1 MPQAPPVKAGVTT
14 SARPANVSGLGEAAW
29 HLCAVAVIDVCWA
42 YVLPDPE
49 HSPTARVILI
59 VGYVLAAACWL
70 RASRRARVASSGSF
84 SRWWLLGAILLFL
97 LAINKQFNLRGQF
110 EAGIRALA
118 KSGHWY
124 DERRPMQFVVAV
136 VLPSVLA
143 LFAGAFMV
151 TRARIFLRC
160 HPLALWGWVLLL
172 LYLALRQ
179 AQEWKPA
186 LRWLSS
192 IRYHDWRL
200 ALEAAGMLLVVL
212 AAVLA
217 RPPPAE

>member
-1 MPQAPPVKAGVTT
+1 M
-14 SARPANVSGLGEAAW
+14 
-29 HLCAVAVIDVCWA
+29 DMCWA

-70 RASRRARVASSGSF
+70 RASRRARVAPSGSF
-84 SRWWLLGAILLFL
+84 SRWWLFGAILLFL
-97 LAINKQFNLRGQF
+97 LAINKQFDLRGQF

-118 KSGHWY
+118 KSGQWY
-124 DERRPMQFVVAV
+124 DQRRPMQFVVAV
-136 VLPSVLA
+136 VLPAVLA
-143 LFAGAFMV
+143 VFAGAFMV

-160 HPLALWGWVLLL
+160 HPLALGGWVLLL

-217 RPPPAE
+217 RPPPVE